1 MTQLTHNDIPQVL
14 AELQASNRTILDL
27 LQRANL
33 RPNSDDDGL
42 ITIDQAAS
50 HLNLSKATLYGYV
63 SRSEIP
69 HMKRS
74 KRLYFTKSD
83 LNNWIKA
90 SRKRTLTEIKNDV
103 QLTKKIGK

>member
-1 MTQLTHNDIPQVL
+1 MTQLTQNDLPHVAAETL
-14 AELQASNRTILDL
+14 AIATEILL
-27 LQRANL
+27 TLQRANI
-33 RPNSDDDGL
+33 RPNSEDNGL

-50 HLNLSKATLYGYV
+50 YLNLSRATLYGYV

-83 LNNWIKA
+83 LTNWIKA
-90 SRKRTLTEIKNDV
+90 SRKRTVSEIANDV
-103 QLTKKIGK
+103 QLIKNKGK

>member
-1 MTQLTHNDIPQVL
+1 MTQLTHNDLPQAV
-14 AELQASNRTILDL
+14 ADL
-27 LQRANL
+27 LTAVSEIQHTLQRANL
-33 RPNSDDDGL
+33 RPNSEDNGL
-42 ITIDQAAS
+42 MTIDQAAS
-50 HLNLSKATLYGYV
+50 YLNLSRATLYGYV

-83 LNNWIKA
+83 LTSWIKA

-103 QLTKKIGK
+103 QLTKKK